1 MKISKTLNTKPIKCF
16 TKNEGKRFKIYR
28 NLHRQSFSIQGYLKD
43 KKGYRVVDRADC
55 AILKNVLFK
64 VMQTGRERVVKE
76 KRKNVHAFVMPTYY
90 QHLSKRASSKQSIEG
105 LREIYY
111 NPYKYNSF
119 VYKDTGESLDGKF
132 IDTVLLIDNKVYEI

>member
-1 MKISKTLNTKPIKCF
+1 M
-16 TKNEGKRFKIYR
+16 GKRFKIYR
-28 NLHRQSFSIQGYLKD
+28 NLHRQSFSIQGYLKE

-55 AILKNVLFK
+55 AVMENVMFK

-76 KRKNVHAFVMPTYY
+76 KRKNVHAFVMPLSYK
-90 QHLSKRASSKQSIEG
+90 HLSKRASSKQNTEE

-119 VYKDTGESLDGKF
+119 VYKDTEESLEGK
-132 IDTVLLIDNKVYEI
+132 IVNKVLLKNNKVYAL